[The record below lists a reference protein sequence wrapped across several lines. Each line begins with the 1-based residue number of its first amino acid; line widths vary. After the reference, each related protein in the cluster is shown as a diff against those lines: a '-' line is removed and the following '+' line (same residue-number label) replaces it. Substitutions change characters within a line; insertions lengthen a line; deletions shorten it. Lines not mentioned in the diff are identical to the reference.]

1 MAEAGVSAAFGVV
14 AGTIEG
20 AGDTV
25 GKYIEDFYSSDET
38 IKSMAKEIKD
48 NSPRRMTDKKATKE
62 AKIVAEEAKQTEKN
76 MVENTTQ
83 VITYTWNFYYN
94 IQDEKK

>member
-1 MAEAGVSAAFGVV
+1 
-14 AGTIEG
+14 
-20 AGDTV
+20 
-25 GKYIEDFYSSDET
+25 
-38 IKSMAKEIKD
+38 MAKEIKD

-76 MVENTTQ
+76 MVENTTH
-83 VITYTWNFYYN
+83 VITYSWNFYYN